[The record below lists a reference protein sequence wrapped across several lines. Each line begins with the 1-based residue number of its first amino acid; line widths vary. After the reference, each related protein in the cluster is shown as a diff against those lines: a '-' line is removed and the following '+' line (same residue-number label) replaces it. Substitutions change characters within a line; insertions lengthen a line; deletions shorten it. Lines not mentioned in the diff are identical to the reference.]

1 MFECR
6 LYFEICETDVDKEI
20 FQLYNKVTLDDN
32 LLLLGDILNGFVAE
46 RQGLLWQFQV

>member
-20 FQLYNKVTLDDN
+20 FQLYNENTLIEVYY
-32 LLLLGDILNGFVAE
+32 LGSVLNGFVAE